1 VRGSPASATRWRKC
15 AGNLKSCS
23 NAGEDNMEASDS
35 RRLSGVDV

>member
-1 VRGSPASATRWRKC
+1 
-15 AGNLKSCS
+15 LKSCS